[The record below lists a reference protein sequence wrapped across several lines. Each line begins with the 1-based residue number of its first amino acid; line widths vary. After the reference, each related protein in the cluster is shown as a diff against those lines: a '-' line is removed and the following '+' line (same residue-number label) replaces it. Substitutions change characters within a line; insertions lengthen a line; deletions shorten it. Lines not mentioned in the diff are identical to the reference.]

1 MERII
6 FYSKEN
12 IASFLQNEKID
23 DYFSN
28 IYPNK
33 SDFEVNDILELYHI
47 CQYIDNGF
55 LSEIWNSKKQIEFL
69 KEKQQTLRRYR
80 IEFYSEK
87 EILEKARKSK
97 ANKIVEIMREYF
109 TNEI

>member
-6 FYSKEN
+6 FYSKDD
-12 IASFLQNEKID
+12 IASFLQNEKIN

-47 CQYIDNGF
+47 CHFPKLCVKYSFAF
-55 LSEIWNSKKQIEFL
+55 LIQIFIFGQFL
-69 KEKQQTLRRYR
+69 KFKNRGK
-80 IEFYSEK
+80 K
-87 EILEKARKSK
+87 ELI
-97 ANKIVEIMREYF
+97 Y
-109 TNEI
+109 